1 MTRPPRPTEDAIPFF
16 DPLSRRAAAIIEI
29 DYTIHWIAEVCD
41 DEAFGGGGIRLRAT
55 PPLRSLT
62 AKHFNSEPD
71 RRNRDSKQSVFWR
84 AIQRIATTY
93 VLFPTET
100 HHCMEIS
107 GQNQCLSVP
116 DA

>member
-1 MTRPPRPTEDAIPFF
+1 MTRPPRPIEDVIPFF
-16 DPLSRRAAAIIEI
+16 DPLARRTAAIIEI
-29 DYTIHWIAEVCD
+29 DYPFHWIAEVCD
-41 DEAFGGGGIRLRAT
+41 DETICGKIRPRAT

-62 AKHFNSEPD
+62 AKHFNSGPD

-84 AIQRIATTY
+84 AIRRIAPTD

-100 HHCMEIS
+100 HHGMETS
-107 GQNQCLSVP
+107 GQSQCLSVP